1 MVAVARAHHGHEQ
14 GGGGRGNGPQ
24 GLLSVAVGLAPCTGA
39 ILVMLFALANGML
52 LVGLAMVA
60 AIGAGM
66 AVTMAAIGL
75 AAIYARARMMA
86 RLSGD
91 ETRGRVWGAAFQLA
105 GAFVITL
112 LSTALLIDAL

>member
-1 MVAVARAHHGHEQ
+1 
-14 GGGGRGNGPQ
+14 
-24 GLLSVAVGLAPCTGA
+24 
-39 ILVMLFALANGML
+39 
-52 LVGLAMVA
+52 
-60 AIGAGM
+60 
-66 AVTMAAIGL
+66 
-75 AAIYARARMMA
+75 MMA